1 MVTSVD
7 GEPDISHCRDP
18 NLQILISA
26 INPSI
31 KQQSLKPA
39 LLKSNCLSI
48 IPSLNNVFSSSS
60 RGILLQSLKGEQAA
74 MQVYFVAAK

>member
-1 MVTSVD
+1 MVTSVN
-7 GEPDISHCRDP
+7 GEPDISHCRYP
-18 NLQILISA
+18 KLQILISA

-60 RGILLQSLKGEQAA
+60 RGILLQSLKGKQAA